1 MLFASFAF
9 HPESVAAWLAIGLAA
24 GWLAGKVMESPTYG
38 TVGDLALGALGA
50 VVCAGS
56 LGFFVEGEPSF
67 WIGLLMATAG
77 ACVLIG
83 VCRFIAARANA

>member
-1 MLFASFAF
+1 MLFATFVL

-24 GWLAGKVMESPTYG
+24 GWLAGKVMEAPTYG
-38 TVGDLALGALGA
+38 TIGDLALGAIGA
-50 VVCAGS
+50 VASGAS

-67 WIGLLMATAG
+67 WAGLGLAIVG
-77 ACVLIG
+77 ACVLIS